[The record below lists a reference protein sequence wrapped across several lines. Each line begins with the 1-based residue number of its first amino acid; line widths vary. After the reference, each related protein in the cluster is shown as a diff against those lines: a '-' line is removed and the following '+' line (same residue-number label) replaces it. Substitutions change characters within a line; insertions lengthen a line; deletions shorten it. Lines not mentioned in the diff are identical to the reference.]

1 MKSHGLKLAAVA
13 LPFLATLA
21 AAQSP
26 APPAKPQGADEKP
39 PTIASVLDMQL
50 SIVETRIVPAAEAMP
65 EDKYGFAPAAQG
77 DFKTVR
83 TFAEEVK
90 HIANSNTNAF
100 NLLLGEKVDMKEA
113 RAHPNGPDNIKT
125 KAEILK
131 FLKDSFA
138 LGHKAIATITPENAV
153 TKLPSQGPPFFATR
167 LGIAG
172 FAAWH
177 PMDHYGQMVE
187 YLRMNGVIPPASR
200 EGAPGQPAPA
210 K

>member
-1 MKSHGLKLAAVA
+1 MKNRGLRLVVFGF
-13 LPFLATLA
+13 PIIATLMTPQSA
-21 AAQSP
+21 APQAKLP
-26 APPAKPQGADEKP
+26 AADDKP

-100 NLLLGEKVDMKEA
+100 NLLLGERVDIKEV

-138 LGHKAIATITPENAV
+138 LGHKAIATITSENAV
-153 TKLPSQGPPFFATR
+153 TKLTNQGPPFFATR

-187 YLRMNGVIPPASR
+187 YLRMNGIIPPASR
-200 EGAPGQPAPA
+200 EGAPAQPPPA